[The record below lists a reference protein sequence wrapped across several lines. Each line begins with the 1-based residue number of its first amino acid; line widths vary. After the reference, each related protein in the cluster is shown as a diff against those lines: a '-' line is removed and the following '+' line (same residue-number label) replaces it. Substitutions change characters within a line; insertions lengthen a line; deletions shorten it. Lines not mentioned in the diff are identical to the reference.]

1 MNPFSMNFVAEF
13 AELLTTALFHFVW
26 QGAVLTLILL
36 VTVKLLDVRTARL
49 RYLLSVGTLLMMG
62 MAPIVTAM
70 LHHQGNSQPQ
80 HSPVE
85 MSGQSNPIIE
95 EHTAINAINSTGRIV
110 ADLQKGSATPWNPSI
125 EVYVLFAWLVGVSI
139 LSTRLA
145 IGFGVTLW
153 IRVNVKPLSDEFEQR
168 VRILSDR
175 LSVDARQRV
184 FACVR
189 VGQAVAVGFIRPVV
203 LIPASWLTQLTPQM
217 IEAII
222 AHELAHIRRWDL
234 WVNLVQRIIETL
246 LFYHPAVWWLSSRIR
261 LEREMCCD
269 EIAAGCFDRVLYAR
283 SLESVAKIGQGNL
296 LMATSINGGK
306 KMKLL
311 NRIRYLLGLA
321 PADAAGNW
329 WAVGFVAMILPFA
342 AAVAFSLSAVA
353 TPSVATAD
361 NDSAESKAIEKIVA
375 ISPQAKAVTVTQQY
389 VCQIHSRRHIDVRAL
404 ETGYLKAVPVK
415 EGQAVK
421 EGEVMF
427 EIVPVLYKAKLDAA
441 LAERDLAQLELNN
454 TKKLADKQGVSQN
467 EVKLFEAKL
476 AKAQANADLAEAE
489 LNFTK
494 VRAPFDGI
502 VDLLKEQGSL
512 VKEGEILATLSD
524 NSLVRVYFNVPEAR
538 YLEHM
543 TDLSQRK
550 EDLQI
555 ELILA
560 NGKKFGQVGK
570 FGAIKADFN
579 SETGTI
585 PFRADF
591 PNPDRL
597 LRHGQRGTVLISR
610 VLNDA
615 IVIPQRATFE
625 VLNKRYV
632 YVVDKEDVAHLRE
645 IVIQNELEDL
655 FVIKKGV
662 GVDDKI
668 ILEGIRQVHDGE
680 KVEYEDRA
688 QKRSVRRSPRRRT
701 IGGN

>member
-1 MNPFSMNFVAEF
+1 MHPFSMSFVAEF
-13 AELLTTALFHFVW
+13 AELLTTALIHFVW

-49 RYLLSVGTLLMMG
+49 RYLLSVGTLLVMG
-62 MAPIVTAM
+62 IAPIATAI
-70 LHHQGNSQPQ
+70 LHHQANSQPQ
-80 HSPVE
+80 HSPAE
-85 MSGQSNPIIE
+85 ISGQSKPTIE
-95 EHTAINAINSTGRIV
+95 EHTAITAINTTGRIV

-125 EVYVLFAWLVGVSI
+125 EVYVLIAWLVGVSVF
-139 LSTRLA
+139 STRLA

-153 IRVNVKPLSDEFEQR
+153 IRANVKPLSDELEQR
-168 VRILSDR
+168 IRILGNR
-175 LSVDARQRV
+175 LSVDSRQRV
-184 FACVR
+184 FECVR
-189 VGQAVAVGFIRPVV
+189 VGQALAVGFIRPVV
-203 LIPASWLTQLTPQM
+203 LIPASWLTQLTPQT

-246 LFYHPAVWWLSSRIR
+246 LFYHPAVWWLSSRIG

-269 EIAAGCFDRVLYAR
+269 EIAADCFDRVLYAR
-283 SLESVAKIGQGNL
+283 SLESVAEIGKGNL
-296 LMATSINGGK
+296 LMATLIKGGK

-321 PADAAGNW
+321 PAGAAGNW
-329 WAVGFVAMILPFA
+329 WAVGFVAMILPFTA
-342 AAVAFSLSAVA
+342 AIAVSLSAMA
-353 TPSVATAD
+353 TPSVATAH
-361 NDSAESKAIEKIVA
+361 NDSAGSKAIEKIVA
-375 ISPQAKAVTVTQQY
+375 IRPQAKAVTVTQQY
-389 VCQIHSRRHIDVRAL
+389 VGHIRSQRHIEVRAL
-404 ETGYLKAVPVK
+404 DTGYLKAIPIR

-421 EGEVMF
+421 AGELMF
-427 EIVPVLYKAKLDAA
+427 EIMPVLYKARLDAE
-441 LAERDLAQLELNN
+441 LAERDLARLELDN
-454 TKKLADKQGVSQN
+454 TKRLAAKQGVSQD

-476 AKAQANADLAEAE
+476 AKAQAKADLAEAE

-502 VDLLKEQGSL
+502 VDLQKDQGSL
-512 VKEGEILATLSD
+512 VKEGETLATLSD
-524 NSLVRVYFNVPEAR
+524 NSQMWVYFNVPEAR

-543 TDLSQRK
+543 TEPSQPK
-550 EDLQI
+550 EDLRI

-579 SETGTI
+579 DVTGTI

-597 LRHGQRGTVLISR
+597 LRHGQRGTLVISR

-645 IVIQNELEDL
+645 IMIQNELEDL
-655 FVIKKGV
+655 FVIKQGV
-662 GVDDKI
+662 GVNDRI

-680 KVEYEDRA
+680 KVELEDR
-688 QKRSVRRSPRRRT
+688 S
-701 IGGN
+701 

>member
-13 AELLTTALFHFVW
+13 AELLTTALMHFVW
-26 QGAVLTLILL
+26 QGAVLALILL
-36 VTVKLLDVRTARL
+36 VAVKLLDVRTARL

-70 LHHQGNSQPQ
+70 LHHKGNSQRQ

-95 EHTAINAINSTGRIV
+95 EHNASHAVNTTGRIV
-110 ADLQKGSATPWNPSI
+110 ADLQKGSVPPWNPSV

-139 LSTRLA
+139 LSIRLA

-153 IRVNVKPLSDEFEQR
+153 IRLNVKPLPDEFEQR
-168 VRILSDR
+168 VRILGDR
-175 LSVDARQRV
+175 LTVHARQRV

-234 WVNLVQRIIETL
+234 WVNLAQRIIETL

-269 EIAAGCFDRVLYAR
+269 ESAAACFDRGLYAR
-283 SLESVAKIGQGNL
+283 SLESVARIGQGNL

-306 KMKLL
+306 KMRLL

-321 PADAAGNW
+321 PANAAGNW

-353 TPSVATAD
+353 TPTVATAE
-361 NDSAESKAIEKIVA
+361 NDSAESKAIEKIVV
-375 ISPQAKAVTVTQQY
+375 IRPEAKAVTVTQQY
-389 VCQIHSRRHIDVRAL
+389 VCQIHSRRHIDVRSL
-404 ETGYLKAVPVK
+404 NTGYLSAIPIK

-421 EGEVMF
+421 EGDLMF
-427 EIVPVLYKAKLDAA
+427 EIVPVVYKARWEAA
-441 LAERDLAQLELNN
+441 AAERDLAKLELNN
-454 TKKLADKQGVSQN
+454 TQRMASNKGVSQT

-502 VDLLKEQGSL
+502 VDLLKDRGSL
-512 VKEGEILATLSD
+512 VKEGESLATLSD
-524 NSLVRVYFNVPEAR
+524 NSMVRVYFNVPESG

-560 NGKKFGQVGK
+560 NGKKFGQAGT

-579 SETGTI
+579 NTGTI

-597 LRHGQRGTVLISR
+597 LRHGQTGTVLISR

-625 VLNKRYV
+625 LLNKRYV
-632 YVVDKEDVAHLRE
+632 YVVDKEEVAHLRE
-645 IVIQNELEDL
+645 IVIQNESEDS

-668 ILEGIRQVHDGE
+668 ILKGIGQVHDGE
-680 KVEYEDRA
+680 KVEYQDRA
-688 QKRSVRRSPRRRT
+688 QKRR
-701 IGGN
+701 

>member
-1 MNPFSMNFVAEF
+1 
-13 AELLTTALFHFVW
+13 
-26 QGAVLTLILL
+26 
-36 VTVKLLDVRTARL
+36 
-49 RYLLSVGTLLMMG
+49 MG

-70 LHHQGNSQPQ
+70 LHYQGNSQPQ
-80 HSPVE
+80 RSPVV
-85 MSGQSNPIIE
+85 MSGHSNPIIE
-95 EHTAINAINSTGRIV
+95 EHTAKSAINTTGRIV
-110 ADLQKGSATPWNPSI
+110 ADLQKESATPWNLSI
-125 EVYVLFAWLVGVSI
+125 EVYVVFAWLVGVSI

-153 IRVNVKPLSDEFEQR
+153 IRVNVKPLSDELEQR

-203 LIPASWLTQLTPQM
+203 LIPASWLTQLTPEM
-217 IEAII
+217 IETII

-269 EIAAGCFDRVLYAR
+269 EIAAECFDRELYAR

-296 LMATSINGGK
+296 LMVTSINGGK

-321 PADAAGNW
+321 PTDAAGNW

-342 AAVAFSLSAVA
+342 ATVAFSLAAVA
-353 TPSVATAD
+353 KPSVAMED
-361 NDSAESKAIEKIVA
+361 KDSAESKVIGKIVVSSPEAKAVTVTQQAESKAIEKIVA
-375 ISPQAKAVTVTQQY
+375 INPQAKAVTVTEQY
-389 VCQIHSRRHIDVRAL
+389 GCQIHSRRHIDVRAQA
-404 ETGYLKAVPVK
+404 TGYLKAVPIR

-421 EGEVMF
+421 EGELMF
-427 EIVPVLYKAKLDAA
+427 ELVPVLYKARLDAE
-441 LAERDLAQLELNN
+441 LAERDLAKLELNN
-454 TKKLADKQGVSQN
+454 TQSLAKKHGVVSQN

-476 AKAQANADLAEAE
+476 AKAQAKADLAEAE

-494 VRAPFDGI
+494 VKAPFDGI
-502 VDLLKEQGSL
+502 VDLLKDQGSL
-512 VKEGEILATLSD
+512 VKDGEILATLSD
-524 NSLVRVYFNVPEAR
+524 NSQVRVYFNVPEAR

-543 TDLSQRK
+543 TDLSQPK
-550 EDLQI
+550 QGLQI

-560 NGKKFGQVGK
+560 NDKKFGQVGK
-570 FGAIKADFN
+570 LSAIKADFN
-579 SETGTI
+579 SQTRTI

-610 VLNDA
+610 VLSDA

-625 VLNKRYV
+625 SHLAKRYV

-645 IVIQNELEDL
+645 IVIDHELEDL

-668 ILEGIRQVHDGE
+668 ILEGIQRVLDGE

-688 QKRSVRRSPRRRT
+688 QKR
-701 IGGN
+701 G